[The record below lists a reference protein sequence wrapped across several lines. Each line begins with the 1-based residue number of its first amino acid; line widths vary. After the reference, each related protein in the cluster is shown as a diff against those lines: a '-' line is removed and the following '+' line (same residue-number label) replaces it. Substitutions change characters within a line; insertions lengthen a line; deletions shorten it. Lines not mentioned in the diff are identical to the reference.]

1 MKSREYSSYEE
12 YISHQIEKTDDV
24 HRRRRLSKLEE
35 ARQKIF
41 EERFKLLK
49 FRNAFEEDDF
59 GLCLGARYGEEVRAL
74 KTQCRAVGIDLVEQL
89 PDVVKGDFHNIP
101 FPDEH
106 FDFVYTNS
114 LDHAYDLEK
123 VFSEVE
129 RVLKKNA
136 YLCVDVDFGADGKHE
151 ATIINNLN
159 DLISKFSNKLKI
171 IDCMMLIDTRAK
183 NVREVV
189 VQKVP
194 ENINDVKN
202 NLIVKPHQ
210 YVDEVRRFFQNAMK
224 IAAAAGLLLEIK

>member
-12 YISHQIEKTDDV
+12 YLAHQIKKTDNDG
-24 HRRRRLSKLEE
+24 RRQRLSKIAA
-35 ARQKIF
+35 ARQQIF

-49 FRNAFEEDDF
+49 FRNAFKEDDY

-89 PDVVKGDFHNIP
+89 PDVIKGDFHNIP

-129 RVLKKNA
+129 RVLKENA
-136 YLCVDVDFGADGKHE
+136 YLCIDVDFGAYGNHE
-151 ATIINNLN
+151 AIIINDLN
-159 DLISKFSNKLKI
+159 DLTSRFSNKLKI
-171 IDCMMLIDTRAK
+171 IDCIMLVDARGQNI
-183 NVREVV
+183 REVI

-194 ENINDVKN
+194 ENINDIKN
-202 NLIVKPHQ
+202 NLIVCPHQ
-210 YVDEVRRFFQNAMK
+210 FVNEVLRLFQNTMK
-224 IAAAAGLLLEIK
+224 IATAAGFIT